1 MKADTSPGK
10 DHAVYMHRKVK
21 MENNERD
28 IYYCQLPMVKM
39 LCNRWAE
46 AHPTRRK
53 QNSAVGVTL
62 ILGAAIILG
71 MLYYTIKHANA
82 PQWYLHVSIWVAALI
97 IFMAGRQ
104 RNLISNPPFK
114 GLLNVRYEM
123 SDEGIYYIYQE
134 KLTVYTFFIADDD
147 IEEMIYDD
155 EFQVLHIIGKGEV
168 SSETRKGVTEPTSV
182 NDYYCLLPYDEFD
195 IDDILNPYGDM
206 IKRVHGDLRRDYRS
220 K

>member
-1 MKADTSPGK
+1 M
-10 DHAVYMHRKVK
+10 YRKVN

-46 AHPTRRK
+46 AHPTRKK
-53 QNSAVGVTL
+53 QNGVVGMTL
-62 ILGAAIILG
+62 IIGLGIILA
-71 MLYYTIKHANA
+71 MLHYTIKHESV

-104 RNLISNPPFK
+104 RNIISNPPFK

-155 EFQVLHIIGKGEV
+155 EFQVLHIVGKGEV
-168 SSETRKGVTEPTSV
+168 SAETRKGVTEPTRV

-195 IDDILNPYGDM
+195 IDDILNPYGDI
-206 IKRVHGDLRRDYRS
+206 IKRVHGDLRRDFQS